1 MIFTTILIFLDEKCC
16 VNLKTDNPC
25 QTLRVFVSCGN
36 YSLIFVSN
44 FCNLCYNDLEEFLK
58 FLYL

>member
-44 FCNLCYNDLEEFLK
+44 FCNLCYNDLEEFL
-58 FLYL
+58 